1 MEKKYILFDL
11 DGTLTD
17 PMVGITRSVQYA
29 LEHYKIH
36 EPDLKKLTPFI
47 GPPLK
52 DSFMRYYH
60 FSESQAQEA
69 IGVYREY
76 YSTKGIFENE
86 ELPGVRQMLER
97 LKEAGKVLL
106 VATSKP
112 ERFAKMIA
120 RHFGLDPYLSFA
132 GGADMEETRVKKGDV
147 IRYVLE
153 QTKILDGADPGRPAA
168 QEPQIAA
175 QMAQTAARK
184 AQAAQ
189 MAQIAARKAQ
199 AIMVGDREH
208 DIFGAK
214 ENQIQSIGV
223 LMGYGSRKELE
234 AAGADKIA
242 ADAEELTEFLLGDW

>member
-86 ELPGVRQMLER
+86 ELPGVRQMLKR

-112 ERFAKMIA
+112 ERFAKMIV
-120 RHFGLDPYLSFA
+120 RHFGLDPYLSFV

-153 QTKILDGADPGRPAA
+153 QTKILDGADPGRSAARVVQTAA
-168 QEPQIAA
+168 QKPQ
-175 QMAQTAARK
+175 MAARK
-184 AQAAQ
+184 AQAV
-189 MAQIAARKAQ
+189 
-199 AIMVGDREH
+199 MVGDREH

-214 ENQIQSIGV
+214 ENQIQSVGV

-242 ADAEELTEFLLGDW
+242 ADAEELTELLLGDW

>member
-1 MEKKYILFDL
+1 MEKTYILFDL

-29 LEHYKIH
+29 LKHYKIH

-60 FSESQAQEA
+60 FPEAQAQEA

-76 YSTKGIFENE
+76 YSAKGIFENE

-112 ERFAKMIA
+112 ERFAKMIVE
-120 RHFGLDPYLSFA
+120 HFGLDPYFFFV

-184 AQAAQ
+184 AQAV
-189 MAQIAARKAQ
+189 
-199 AIMVGDREH
+199 MVGDREH

-214 ENQIQSIGV
+214 ENQIQSVGV

-242 ADAEELTEFLLGDW
+242 ADAEELTELLLGDW